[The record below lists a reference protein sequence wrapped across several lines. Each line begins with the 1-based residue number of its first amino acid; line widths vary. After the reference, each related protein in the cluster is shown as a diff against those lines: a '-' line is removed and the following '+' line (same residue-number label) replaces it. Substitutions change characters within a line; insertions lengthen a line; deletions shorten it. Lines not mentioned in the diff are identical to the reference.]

1 MSTKRAIIALNGEL
15 KGNKEEYKKLIGG
28 KDVLFVAADGGA
40 LLLESIG
47 FLPDVII
54 GDFDSLT
61 KAQYQRYEK
70 MGAKILKYPVEKD
83 ETDGELALR
92 YCRESGLNNIIIIG
106 FAGGRLDQQL
116 ANIFLLEYAF
126 RNGMTA
132 FIKEPGLE
140 MGIIEKEKVFFQK
153 ISAGLSLIPLD
164 EKVSGV
170 TITGCKYLLNAGN
183 LLRYQTRGISNIIE
197 QEKAV
202 ITVEKGLLLYIL
214 NNDIPSFSFNCLNKS
229 LR

>member
-1 MSTKRAIIALNGEL
+1 MSTHKAVIALNGEL
-15 KGNKEEYKKLIGG
+15 KGSKEEYTKLIGE
-28 KDVLFVAADGGA
+28 KDILFVAADGGA

-54 GDFDSLT
+54 GDLDSLT
-61 KAQYQRYEK
+61 KAQCQRYKK
-70 MGAKILKYPVEKD
+70 MGAMIIKYPVEKD
-83 ETDGELALR
+83 ETDGELALQ
-92 YCRESGLNNIIIIG
+92 YCKGRGLDNIIIIG

-153 ISAGLSLIPLD
+153 MGVGLSLIPLD

-170 TITGCKYLLNAGN
+170 TITGCKYILKEES
-183 LLRYQTRGISNIIE
+183 LLRYKTMGISNIIE

-202 ITVEKGLLLYIL
+202 ITVEKGLLLYVL
-214 NNDIPSFSFNCLNKS
+214 DQSE
-229 LR
+229 

>member
-1 MSTKRAIIALNGEL
+1 MSIKKVVVVLNGEL
-15 KGNKEEYKKLIGG
+15 KGNKEGYKKLIGG
-28 KDVLFVAADGGA
+28 KDVFFIAADGGA

-70 MGAKILKYPVEKD
+70 LGAKIIKCPVEKG
-83 ETDGELALR
+83 ETDGELALQ
-92 YCRESGLNNIIIIG
+92 YCQERGFNNITIIG

-140 MGIIEKEKVFFQK
+140 MGIIEREKIFFRK
-153 ISAGLSLIPLD
+153 IGAGLSLIPLD

-170 TITGCKYLLNAGN
+170 TITGCKYSLEAGS
-183 LLRYQTRGISNIIE
+183 LLRYKTRGISNIIE

-202 ITVEKGLLLYIL
+202 ITVENGLLSYVL
-214 NNDIPSFSFNCLNKS
+214 NNDISSSTIPD
-229 LR
+229 

>member
-1 MSTKRAIIALNGEL
+1 MTTKKAVIALNGEL
-15 KGNKEEYKKLIGG
+15 KGSKEEYKKLIGE
-28 KDVLFVAADGGA
+28 KDILFVAADGGA

-61 KAQYQRYEK
+61 KGQYQHYEK
-70 MGAKILKYPVEKD
+70 MGVKIIKYPIEKD
-83 ETDGELALR
+83 ETDGELALQ
-92 YCRESGLNNIIIIG
+92 YCKGRGLNNIIIIG
-106 FAGGRLDQQL
+106 FAGGQVDQQL

-132 FIKEPGLE
+132 FVKEPGLE
-140 MGIIEKEKVFFQK
+140 MGIIKKEKVFFQK
-153 ISAGLSLIPLD
+153 IGAGFSLIPLD

-170 TITGCKYLLNAGN
+170 TITGCKYLLEAGS
-183 LLRYQTRGISNIIE
+183 LLRYKTRGISNIIE

-202 ITVEKGLLLYIL
+202 ITVEKGLLLYV
-214 NNDIPSFSFNCLNKS
+214 LNKNIS
-229 LR
+229 SSTIPD

>member
-1 MSTKRAIIALNGEL
+1 MSTNKAVVALNGEL
-15 KGNKEEYKKLIGG
+15 KGSKEEYKKLIGE

-40 LLLESIG
+40 LLLKSIG

-61 KAQYQRYEK
+61 DLQCQYYKK
-70 MGAKILKYPVEKD
+70 MGAKIVKYPVKKD
-83 ETDGELALR
+83 ETDGELALQ
-92 YCRESGLNNIIIIG
+92 YCRERGLDNIIIIG

-153 ISAGLSLIPLD
+153 IGAGLSLIPLD

-170 TITGCKYLLNAGN
+170 TITGCKYLLEAAN
-183 LLRYQTRGISNIIE
+183 LLRYKTRGISNIIE

-202 ITVEKGLLLYIL
+202 ITVEKGLLLYVL
-214 NNDIPSFSFNCLNKS
+214 DQLK
-229 LR
+229 

>member
-1 MSTKRAIIALNGEL
+1 MSIKKVVVVLNGEL
-15 KGNKEEYKKLIGG
+15 KGNKEGYKKLIGG
-28 KDVLFVAADGGA
+28 KDVFFIAADGGA

-70 MGAKILKYPVEKD
+70 LGAKIIKCPVEKG
-83 ETDGELALR
+83 ETDGELALQ
-92 YCRESGLNNIIIIG
+92 YCQERGFNNIIIIG

-140 MGIIEKEKVFFQK
+140 MGIIEREKIFFRK
-153 ISAGLSLIPLD
+153 IGAGLSLIPLD

-170 TITGCKYLLNAGN
+170 TITGCKYSLEAGS
-183 LLRYQTRGISNIIE
+183 LLRYKTRGISNIIE

-202 ITVEKGLLLYIL
+202 ITVENGLLSYVL
-214 NNDIPSFSFNCLNKS
+214 NNDISSSTIPD
-229 LR
+229 

>member
-1 MSTKRAIIALNGEL
+1 MSTNKAVVALNGEL
-15 KGNKEEYKKLIGG
+15 KGNKEEYKKLIGE
-28 KDVLFVAADGGA
+28 KNVLFVAADGGA

-70 MGAKILKYPVEKD
+70 MGVKIIKYTFEKD
-83 ETDGELALR
+83 ETDGELALQ
-92 YCRESGLNNIIIIG
+92 YCRERGFNNIIITG

-126 RNGMTA
+126 RNGITA

-140 MGIIEKEKVFFQK
+140 MGIIEKEKVFLQK
-153 ISAGLSLIPLD
+153 IGVGLSLIPLD

-170 TITGCKYLLNAGN
+170 TITGCRYLLESGS
-183 LLRYQTRGISNIIE
+183 LLRYKTRGISNVIE

-202 ITVEKGLLLYIL
+202 ITVERGLLLYVL
-214 NNDIPSFSFNCLNKS
+214 NKNMSSFSVI
-229 LR
+229 R

>member
-1 MSTKRAIIALNGEL
+1 MSTNKAVVALNGEL
-15 KGNKEEYKKLIGG
+15 KGNKEEYRKLIGE
-28 KDVLFVAADGGA
+28 KDVQFVAADGGA

-61 KAQYQRYEK
+61 DLQCQYYKK
-70 MGAKILKYPVEKD
+70 MGARIIKYTVEKD
-83 ETDGELALR
+83 ETDGELALQ
-92 YCRESGLNNIIIIG
+92 YCRESGFDNIIIIG

-140 MGIIEKEKVFFQK
+140 MGIIEKEKVFFKK
-153 ISAGLSLIPLD
+153 IGAGLSLIPLD
-164 EKVSGV
+164 EEISGV
-170 TITGCKYLLNAGN
+170 TITGCKYLLEAGN
-183 LLRYQTRGISNIIE
+183 LLRYKTRGISNIIE
-197 QEKAV
+197 HERAV
-202 ITVEKGLLLYIL
+202 ITVEKGLLLYV
-214 NNDIPSFSFNCLNKS
+214 LNKNIS
-229 LR
+229 SFFVIK

>member
-1 MSTKRAIIALNGEL
+1 MSTNKAVIVLNGEL
-15 KGNKEEYKKLIGG
+15 KGNKKEYEKLIGE

-40 LLLESIG
+40 LLLEGIG

-70 MGAKILKYPVEKD
+70 MGVKIIKYPVGKN
-83 ETDGELALR
+83 ETDGELALQ
-92 YCRESGLNNIIIIG
+92 YCQERGFNNIIIIG

-126 RNGMTA
+126 RNGMMA

-153 ISAGLSLIPLD
+153 IGAGLSLIPLD

-170 TITGCKYLLNAGN
+170 TITGCKYLLEAGN
-183 LLRYQTRGISNIIE
+183 LLRYKTKGISNIIE

-202 ITVEKGLLLYIL
+202 INVEKGLLLYIL
-214 NNDIPSFSFNCLNKS
+214 NKNMSSFSVIK
-229 LR
+229 

>member
-1 MSTKRAIIALNGEL
+1 MSIKKVVVVLNGEL
-15 KGNKEEYKKLIGG
+15 KGNKEGYKKLIGG
-28 KDVLFVAADGGA
+28 KDVFFIAADGGA

-47 FLPDVII
+47 FLPHVII

-70 MGAKILKYPVEKD
+70 LGAKIVKCPVEKD
-83 ETDGELALR
+83 ETDGELALQ
-92 YCRESGLNNIIIIG
+92 YCQERGFNNIVIIG

-140 MGIIEKEKVFFQK
+140 MGIIERGKIFFRK
-153 ISAGLSLIPLD
+153 IGAGLSLIPLD

-170 TITGCKYLLNAGN
+170 TITGCKYLLEAGS
-183 LLRYQTRGISNIIE
+183 LLRYKTRGISNIIE

-202 ITVEKGLLLYIL
+202 ITVERGLLLYIL
-214 NNDIPSFSFNCLNKS
+214 NQSK
-229 LR
+229 

>member
-1 MSTKRAIIALNGEL
+1 MSTNKAVIVLNGEL
-15 KGNKEEYKKLIGG
+15 KGNKEEFKKLIGG
-28 KDVLFVAADGGA
+28 KDIFFIAADGGA
-40 LLLESIG
+40 LFLENIG

-61 KAQYQRYEK
+61 EAQYQRYK
-70 MGAKILKYPVEKD
+70 KSGAKIIKYPFEKD
-83 ETDGELALR
+83 ETDGELALQ
-92 YCRESGLNNIIIIG
+92 YCRERGFNNIIIIG

-126 RNGMTA
+126 RNGITA

-140 MGIIEKEKVFFQK
+140 MGIIDREKVFFQK
-153 ISAGLSLIPLD
+153 IGAGLSLIPLD
-164 EKVSGV
+164 EKVTGV
-170 TITGCKYLLNAGN
+170 TVTGCKYLLESGS
-183 LLRYQTRGISNIIE
+183 LLRYKTRGISNIIE

-214 NNDIPSFSFNCLNKS
+214 NQSE
-229 LR
+229 

>member
-1 MSTKRAIIALNGEL
+1 MSTNKAVVALNGEL
-15 KGNKEEYKKLIGG
+15 TGNKGEYKKLIGE

-61 KAQYQRYEK
+61 DLQCQHYKK
-70 MGAKILKYPVEKD
+70 LGAKTIKYPVEKD
-83 ETDGELALR
+83 ETDGELALQ
-92 YCRESGLNNIIIIG
+92 YCRERGFNDIIIIG

-126 RNGMTA
+126 RNGMRA

-140 MGIIEKEKVFFQK
+140 MGIIEKEKIFFQK
-153 ISAGLSLIPLD
+153 IGAGLSLIPLD
-164 EKVSGV
+164 EKVSGI
-170 TITGCKYLLNAGN
+170 TITGCKYLLETGN
-183 LLRYQTRGISNIIE
+183 LLRYKTRGVSNIIE

-202 ITVEKGLLLYIL
+202 ITVGKGLLLYIL
-214 NNDIPSFSFNCLNKS
+214 DQLK
-229 LR
+229 

>member
-1 MSTKRAIIALNGEL
+1 MSTNKAVVALNGEL
-15 KGNKEEYKKLIGG
+15 KGNKEEYKKLIGE
-28 KDVLFVAADGGA
+28 KDVQFVAADGGA

-61 KAQYQRYEK
+61 DLQCQYYKK
-70 MGAKILKYPVEKD
+70 MGARIIKYTVEKD
-83 ETDGELALR
+83 ETDGELALQ
-92 YCRESGLNNIIIIG
+92 YCRESGFDNIIIIG

-140 MGIIEKEKVFFQK
+140 MGIIEKEKVFFKK
-153 ISAGLSLIPLD
+153 IGAGLSLIPLD
-164 EKVSGV
+164 EEISGV
-170 TITGCKYLLNAGN
+170 TITGCKYLLEAGN
-183 LLRYQTRGISNIIE
+183 LLRYKTRGISNIIE
-197 QEKAV
+197 HERAV
-202 ITVEKGLLLYIL
+202 ITVEKGLLLYV
-214 NNDIPSFSFNCLNKS
+214 LNKNIS
-229 LR
+229 SFFVIK

>member
-1 MSTKRAIIALNGEL
+1 MSTNKAVVALNGEL
-15 KGNKEEYKKLIGG
+15 KGNKEEYKKLIGE

-61 KAQYQRYEK
+61 DLQCQHYEK
-70 MGAKILKYPVEKD
+70 MGVKIIKYPVEKD
-83 ETDGELALR
+83 ETDGELALQ
-92 YCRESGLNNIIIIG
+92 YCRGRGLDNIIIIG

-140 MGIIEKEKVFFQK
+140 MGIIEKEKFFFQE
-153 ISAGLSLIPLD
+153 IGARLSLIPLD

-170 TITGCKYLLNAGN
+170 TITGCKYLLEAGN
-183 LLRYQTRGISNIIE
+183 LLRYKTRGISNIIE
-197 QEKAV
+197 HEKAV
-202 ITVEKGLLLYIL
+202 ITVEKGLLLYVL
-214 NNDIPSFSFNCLNKS
+214 DKS
-229 LR
+229 VSSSTIRD

>member
-1 MSTKRAIIALNGEL
+1 MSTNKAVIVLNGEL

-83 ETDGELALR
+83 ETDGELALQ
-92 YCRESGLNNIIIIG
+92 YCRESGFNNIIIIG

-116 ANIFLLEYAF
+116 ANIFLLEHAF
-126 RNGMTA
+126 RNGITV

-140 MGIIEKEKVFFQK
+140 MGIIDRKKVFFQK
-153 ISAGLSLIPLD
+153 IGARLSLIPLD

-202 ITVEKGLLLYIL
+202 ITVEKGLLLYVL
-214 NNDIPSFSFNCLNKS
+214 NQSE
-229 LR
+229 

>member
-1 MSTKRAIIALNGEL
+1 MSTNKVVVALNGEL
-15 KGNKEEYKKLIGG
+15 KGNKEEYKKLIGEE
-28 KDVLFVAADGGA
+28 DVFFVAADGGA

-61 KAQYQRYEK
+61 DLQCQHYEK
-70 MGAKILKYPVEKD
+70 MGVTIIKYPVEKD
-83 ETDGELALR
+83 ETDGELALQ
-92 YCRESGLNNIIIIG
+92 YCKEKNLDKIIIIG

-140 MGIIEKEKVFFQK
+140 MGIIEKEKIFFQK
-153 ISAGLSLIPLD
+153 IGAELSLIPLD
-164 EKVSGV
+164 KKVTGV
-170 TITGCKYLLNAGN
+170 TITGCKYLLEAGS
-183 LLRYQTRGISNIIE
+183 LSRYKTRGISNIIE

-202 ITVEKGLLLYIL
+202 ITVEKGLLLYVL
-214 NNDIPSFSFNCLNKS
+214 NQSE
-229 LR
+229 

>member
-1 MSTKRAIIALNGEL
+1 MATKKAVIALNGEL
-15 KGNKEEYKKLIGG
+15 NGSKEEYKKIIGE
-28 KDVLFVAADGGA
+28 KDILFVAADGGA

-61 KAQYQRYEK
+61 EGQYQHYEK
-70 MGAKILKYPVEKD
+70 MGAKIIKYPIEKD
-83 ETDGELALR
+83 ETDGELALQ
-92 YCRESGLNNIIIIG
+92 YCRGRGLNNIIIIG

-132 FIKEPGLE
+132 FVKEPGLE
-140 MGIIEKEKVFFQK
+140 MVLIKKEKVFFQK
-153 ISAGLSLIPLD
+153 IGTGFSLIPLD

-170 TITGCKYLLNAGN
+170 TITGCKYLLEAGS
-183 LLRYQTRGISNIIE
+183 LLRYKTRGISNIIE

-202 ITVEKGLLLYIL
+202 ITVEKGLLLYV
-214 NNDIPSFSFNCLNKS
+214 LNKNIS
-229 LR
+229 SYTIPD

>member
-1 MSTKRAIIALNGEL
+1 MSTNKVIIALNGEL

-83 ETDGELALR
+83 ETDGELALQ
-92 YCRESGLNNIIIIG
+92 YCQERGFDNIIIIG

-116 ANIFLLEYAF
+116 ANIFLLEHAF
-126 RNGMTA
+126 RNGITA

-140 MGIIEKEKVFFQK
+140 MGIIDREKVFFQK
-153 ISAGLSLIPLD
+153 IGVRLSLIPLD
-164 EKVSGV
+164 KKITGI
-170 TITGCKYLLNAGN
+170 TITGCKYLLESAS
-183 LLRYQTRGISNIIE
+183 LLRHKTRGISNIIE

-202 ITVEKGLLLYIL
+202 ITVEKGLLLYVL
-214 NNDIPSFSFNCLNKS
+214 NQSE
-229 LR
+229 

>member
-1 MSTKRAIIALNGEL
+1 MSTNKVIIALNGEL
-15 KGNKEEYKKLIGG
+15 KGDKEEYKKLIGG
-28 KDVLFVAADGGA
+28 KYFLFVAAEGGT

-83 ETDGELALR
+83 ETDGELALQ
-92 YCRESGLNNIIIIG
+92 YCRERGFNNIIIIG

-116 ANIFLLEYAF
+116 ANIFLLEHAL
-126 RNGMTA
+126 RNGITA

-140 MGIIEKEKVFFQK
+140 MGIIDREKVFFQK
-153 ISAGLSLIPLD
+153 IGARLSLIPLD
-164 EKVSGV
+164 KKVTGV
-170 TITGCKYLLNAGN
+170 TITGCKYLLESGS
-183 LLRYQTRGISNIIE
+183 LLRHKTRGISNIIE

-202 ITVEKGLLLYIL
+202 ITVEKGLLLYVL
-214 NNDIPSFSFNCLNKS
+214 NPSE
-229 LR
+229 

>member
-1 MSTKRAIIALNGEL
+1 MSIKKVVVVLNGEL
-15 KGNKEEYKKLIGG
+15 KGNKEGYKKLIGG
-28 KDVLFVAADGGA
+28 KDVFFIAADGGA

-47 FLPDVII
+47 FLPHVII

-70 MGAKILKYPVEKD
+70 LGAKIVKCPVEKD
-83 ETDGELALR
+83 ETDGELALQ
-92 YCRESGLNNIIIIG
+92 YCQERGFNNIVIIG

-140 MGIIEKEKVFFQK
+140 MGIIEREKIFFRK
-153 ISAGLSLIPLD
+153 IGAGLSLIPLD

-170 TITGCKYLLNAGN
+170 TITGCKYLLEAGS
-183 LLRYQTRGISNIIE
+183 LLRYKTRGISNIIE

-202 ITVEKGLLLYIL
+202 ITVERGLLLYIL
-214 NNDIPSFSFNCLNKS
+214 NQSK
-229 LR
+229 

>member
-1 MSTKRAIIALNGEL
+1 MARKSAVIALNGEL
-15 KGNKEEYKKLIGG
+15 KGNKEEYKKLIGE

-61 KAQYQRYEK
+61 EVQYQRYQK
-70 MGAKILKYPVEKD
+70 MGVKIIRYPMEKD
-83 ETDGELALR
+83 ETDGELALQ
-92 YCRESGLNNIIIIG
+92 YCRERDYNNIIIVG

-116 ANIFLLEYAF
+116 TNIFLLEYAF
-126 RNGMTA
+126 RNGMRA

-140 MGIIEKEKVFFQK
+140 MGIVEKEKIFLHK
-153 ISAGLSLIPLD
+153 IGARFSLIPLD

-170 TITGCKYLLNAGN
+170 TIRGCKYSLEAES
-183 LLRYQTRGISNIIE
+183 LLRYKTRGISNIIE
-197 QEKAV
+197 QKKAV
-202 ITVEKGLLLYIL
+202 VTVEKGLLLYVL
-214 NNDIPSFSFNCLNKS
+214 NQSEKS
-229 LR
+229 IEMVK